1 MVGGYAG
8 QLSLGQGIFYGLGA
22 SCGMLLVG
30 AGISPWI
37 GIVAGAALAVLVA
50 LAISFPCFR
59 LHGPS
64 FSLATIAFLEVFRV
78 LAARSSPMLTLERV
92 DASYGATSIL
102 HAASLEVRAGEVVTI
117 VGANG
122 AGKTT
127 TLRTIAGFVTPTRG
141 RILFEDEDV
150 TRLSGHEMVARGVTL
165 IPEGRQLFPEMTVRE
180 NLLTGAYRRAARER
194 QSETLADVLDLFPRV
209 RERLDQNAGSL
220 SGGEQQMVAIA
231 RGMMARPKLL
241 MFDEPSLGLAPIVV
255 AQVFA
260 VVDRIARTGATVLI
274 VEQNV
279 FHTLQ
284 VADRGYVLENGEIVL
299 ADASA
304 ALLDNDHVRR
314 TYLGI

>member
-1 MVGGYAG
+1 
-8 QLSLGQGIFYGLGA
+8 
-22 SCGMLLVG
+22 
-30 AGISPWI
+30 
-37 GIVAGAALAVLVA
+37 
-50 LAISFPCFR
+50 
-59 LHGPS
+59 
-64 FSLATIAFLEVFRV
+64 
-78 LAARSSPMLTLERV
+78 MLTLERV
-92 DASYGATSIL
+92 DAGYGATSIL
-102 HAASLEVRAGEVVTI
+102 HAVSLDVRAGEVVTI

-127 TLRTIAGFVTPTRG
+127 TLRAIAGLVRPTRG

-150 TRLSGHEMVARGVTL
+150 TRLSGHEMVERGVTL

-180 NLLTGAYRRAARER
+180 NLLMGAYRRAARER
-194 QSETLADVLDLFPRV
+194 QSETLSEVLDLFPRV

-260 VVDRIARTGATVLI
+260 VVDRIVKTGATVLI

-304 ALLDNDHVRR
+304 ALLNNDHVRR
-314 TYLGI
+314 AYLGI